1 MFRLPI
7 HDELLFMSQ
16 DKWEDTKHEILKK
29 YYLFLYKESPTDT
42 RKKEYLHGNI
52 ARGGVLRRIDV

>member
-1 MFRLPI
+1 
-7 HDELLFMSQ
+7 MSQ